1 MLSAVSVRPLL
12 TLHRFITVRANF
24 TVLDQSAPSLIVWGI
39 VPRPTPRECMLD
51 AQNTLLRLTTNEF
64 SHYIG
69 PNTIPVSHSR
79 GDFWPA

>member
-1 MLSAVSVRPLL
+1 MTRAVSRFGATLADSAPLYYSAREFYCQL
-12 TLHRFITVRANF
+12 
-24 TVLDQSAPSLIVWGI
+24 APSLIVWGI